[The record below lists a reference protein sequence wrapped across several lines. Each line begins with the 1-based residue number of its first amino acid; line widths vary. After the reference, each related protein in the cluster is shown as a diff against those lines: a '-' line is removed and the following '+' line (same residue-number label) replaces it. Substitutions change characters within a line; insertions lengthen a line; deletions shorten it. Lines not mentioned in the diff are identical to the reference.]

1 LSPSADHDGDMMYPV
16 FVAPTVRQ
24 AQMMMSKK
32 AYFRRKRLEFNNK
45 SLYQKNLIRKG
56 LRALDRLTS
65 KK

>member
-1 LSPSADHDGDMMYPV
+1 MADFDGDMVYGEVPV
-16 FVAPTVRQ
+16 RLQ
-24 AQMMMSKK
+24 AQILILEKQ
-32 AYFRRKRLEFNNK
+32 YFRRKRQDFNNK

>member
-1 LSPSADHDGDMMYPV
+1 MSNPFVADFDGDMLNGELHFSPRP
-16 FVAPTVRQ
+16 PTIP
-24 AQMMMSKK
+24 KK
-32 AYFRRKRLEFNNK
+32 YFKRKRQDFNNK

>member
-1 LSPSADHDGDMMYPV
+1 MMYPV